1 MLEVCENCVNFGKE
15 IIETNPVQIEKKK
28 EIEDLSFYK
37 EENSFVEN
45 YGKLIVE
52 TRGKKGLN
60 REQFAEKIK
69 ERESL
74 IKRVENEEMAP
85 DDALTYKIERFLEIK
100 LKKPYEE
107 KYTERKTAKKPDLTI
122 GDIVEVE

>member
-15 IIETNPVQIEKKK
+15 IIETNPVKIERKK

-45 YGKLIVE
+45 YGKLIIE
-52 TRGKKGLN
+52 TREKKDLN

-69 ERESL
+69 EKESL
-74 IKRVENEEMAP
+74 IKRVENEQMTP
-85 DDALTYKIERFLEIK
+85 DDALTNKIERFLEIK

-107 KYTERKTAKKPDLTI
+107 KYMERKAVKKPELTI